1 MSERID
7 LIAPGQLVVLRSG
20 SFDMTIDGVD
30 QERQL
35 ATCVWFCP
43 ASERV
48 QIEQFAVHSLSRVGS
63 EPDTQQREYFSL
75 GEIVQLQSGGPLMTV
90 TTVDDSC
97 GSEPFVGCIW
107 LDPLQRQL
115 TSLYAEFHPA
125 ALAKAADFSEEKAA
139 LAWVPWDKACDSW
152 KS

>member
-63 EPDTQQREYFSL
+63 EPDTQQREYFAF

-90 TTVDDSC
+90 TTIDDSC
-97 GSEPFVGCIW
+97 GRE
-107 LDPLQRQL
+107 PLQRQL

-125 ALAKAADFSEEKAA
+125 SLAKAGDFSEERAH
-139 LAWVPWDKACDSW
+139 LAWVPWEKARDSW

>member
-48 QIEQFAVHSLSRVGS
+48 QIEQFAVHSL
-63 EPDTQQREYFSL
+63 L
-75 GEIVQLQSGGPLMTV
+75 
-90 TTVDDSC
+90 
-97 GSEPFVGCIW
+97 
-107 LDPLQRQL
+107 
-115 TSLYAEFHPA
+115 AE
-125 ALAKAADFSEEKAA
+125 LAVNRTLNSANI
-139 LAWVPWDKACDSW
+139 LHLVR
-152 KS
+152 